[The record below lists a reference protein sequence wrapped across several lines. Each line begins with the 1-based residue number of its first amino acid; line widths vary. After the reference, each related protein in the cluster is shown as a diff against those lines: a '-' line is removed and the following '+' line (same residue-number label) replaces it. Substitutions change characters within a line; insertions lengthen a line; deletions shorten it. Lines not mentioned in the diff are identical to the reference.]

1 MPTSTRKKATS
12 SALEPILIVPDC
24 HIPYHDKEAFN
35 LMLSVAKDL
44 KPKHIYIIG
53 DFIDF
58 YSVSSHSKN
67 PKRSLNLVGELKA
80 AEEGLD
86 QLDALGAE
94 NKVYIAGNHCDRLQ
108 RYLQDKAPELF
119 DVVSV
124 PELLHL
130 KKHGWDYIPY
140 KKDTKLG
147 KVHFTH
153 DVGASGR
160 NAIFR
165 CLDTY
170 QHSVVTGH
178 THRLAY
184 IVEGNATG
192 EFKVSAQF
200 GWLGNAEEI
209 DYMQH
214 AKVLKDWA
222 LGFGI
227 GYYDPASKFVYL
239 TPVPIV
245 EYSCVVNG
253 KLYKGKKKK

>member
-1 MPTSTRKKATS
+1 MSK
-12 SALEPILIVPDC
+12 ALEPVLIVPDT
-24 HIPYHDKEAFN
+24 HIPYHDKKAFN
-35 LMLSVAKDL
+35 LMMAVAKDL

-53 DFIDF
+53 DFVDF
-58 YSVSSHSKN
+58 YAVSSHSKN
-67 PKRSLNLVGELKA
+67 PKRATELASELKA
-80 AEEGLD
+80 GEAALD
-86 QLDALGAE
+86 QLDALGAKS
-94 NKVYIAGNHCDRLQ
+94 KVYIAGNHCDRMQ

-119 DVVSV
+119 DVINI

-130 KKHGWDYIPY
+130 DKHGWEYVPY
-140 KKDTKLG
+140 KKHTKLG

-153 DVGASGR
+153 DVGSAGR
-160 NAIFR
+160 NAVFK

-200 GWLGNAEEI
+200 GWLGDANAV

-227 GYYDPASKFVYL
+227 GYYDPKTKYVYL

-245 EYSCVVNG
+245 NYTCVVNG
-253 KLYKGKKKK
+253 KQYIAKK